1 MRRFIFIL
9 TLALAALQGFAQKE
23 AGKLTF
29 VPKIGI
35 NLANVAGDDL
45 YYLHD
50 GIGDK
55 KLEPKQCIGIVAGIE
70 GEYQLSAPLSLS
82 AGLFYSLQGHKYDD
96 IELQKDYSATLHYIN
111 VPIMLNLYAIKGL
124 ALKAGIQPGYAFYK
138 KISYDE
144 KIGNSWGSYSTTGT
158 NYASF
163 DLGIPVGISYD
174 LDKVRIDARY
184 ILGLL
189 DLNKLDIG
197 GKYSNRVIQVTVGY
211 IL

>member
-1 MRRFIFIL
+1 
-9 TLALAALQGFAQKE
+9 
-23 AGKLTF
+23 
-29 VPKIGI
+29 
-35 NLANVAGDDL
+35 
-45 YYLHD
+45 
-50 GIGDK
+50 
-55 KLEPKQCIGIVAGIE
+55 
-70 GEYQLSAPLSLS
+70 
-82 AGLFYSLQGHKYDD
+82 
-96 IELQKDYSATLHYIN
+96 
-111 VPIMLNLYAIKGL
+111 MLNLYAIKGL

-144 KIGNSWGSYSTTGT
+144 KIGNSWGCYSTTGT